1 MSESEAII
9 YHARCLI
16 RNCEN
21 IESAEKILK
30 QQMDYNIKGDT
41 LQKRINF
48 VNACLG
54 IDEMKCWQIS
64 AYWEE
69 IGLTPLD
76 REVFSSWINEI
87 GQVQG
92 YWTLIAEYTAIALF
106 VHTYV
111 GDFHWDRYR
120 SNFGPYPEKRF
131 DKDISRAC
139 FRHGIIC
146 ELSLQTWMVPNDV
159 LGLAHV
165 DYWQA
170 TRENLEIKER
180 LKSCFR
186 CLERRT
192 QSPNGIG
199 VNHGELIIKS
209 LVSSERVS
217 GKVLSEISAALEN
230 MKKHNFGKFD
240 SYCSCSMQA
249 GHFYFMSGDF
259 EKAIECYTK
268 AIETWKSYKR
278 TKKNYELI
286 MALSYLAHVYTLLQ
300 EWDFAANISN
310 EAITLMENVERNRW
324 HHKLAACYNRLGSC
338 YMMLSKFDAAEQK
351 FNKRNQ
357 NASKLPDDEIAE
369 VTKLWNVLNDCEFS
383 YLTLNSQKSQ
393 NLLRQANKM
402 YSKLNGH
409 DLTIQI
415 YSTYGYLCE
424 TVVNSLEKAEQF
436 YRTGSETPSGL
447 FSNHPLEYDC
457 LLGMASVSL
466 KQKKIQESEE
476 YAFRSLQSARQ
487 FFHSDPCFTEPLVHL
502 FGKLLKQRKDI
513 SKEHAVFEE
522 YCKRFQTLGFTQNSY
537 FVASLALNFAKENY
551 SEGLG
556 KIDYAEMLDNSSKV
570 SFR

>member
-1 MSESEAII
+1 MKISLDYHAESLNDSSNVTCSLKELDSEAII
-9 YHARCLI
+9 YHARYLI

-111 GDFHWDRYR
+111 GDFHWDIYR

-131 DKDISRAC
+131 DKEFARAC

-146 ELSLQTWMVPNDV
+146 ELSLQTWMVPNDI

-170 TRENLEIKER
+170 TRGNLEIKER
-180 LKSCFR
+180 LKSCFL

-199 VNHGELIIKS
+199 VNHVETSKTLFLKGELIIKS

-217 GKVLSEISAALEN
+217 GKVQSEISAALEN

-240 SYCSCSMQA
+240 S
-249 GHFYFMSGDF
+249 
-259 EKAIECYTK
+259 
-268 AIETWKSYKR
+268 
-278 TKKNYELI
+278 
-286 MALSYLAHVYTLLQ
+286 
-300 EWDFAANISN
+300 
-310 EAITLMENVERNRW
+310 
-324 HHKLAACYNRLGSC
+324 
-338 YMMLSKFDAAEQK
+338 
-351 FNKRNQ
+351 
-357 NASKLPDDEIAE
+357 
-369 VTKLWNVLNDCEFS
+369 
-383 YLTLNSQKSQ
+383 
-393 NLLRQANKM
+393 
-402 YSKLNGH
+402 
-409 DLTIQI
+409 
-415 YSTYGYLCE
+415 
-424 TVVNSLEKAEQF
+424 
-436 YRTGSETPSGL
+436 
-447 FSNHPLEYDC
+447 
-457 LLGMASVSL
+457 
-466 KQKKIQESEE
+466 
-476 YAFRSLQSARQ
+476 
-487 FFHSDPCFTEPLVHL
+487 
-502 FGKLLKQRKDI
+502 
-513 SKEHAVFEE
+513 
-522 YCKRFQTLGFTQNSY
+522 
-537 FVASLALNFAKENY
+537 
-551 SEGLG
+551 
-556 KIDYAEMLDNSSKV
+556 
-570 SFR
+570 